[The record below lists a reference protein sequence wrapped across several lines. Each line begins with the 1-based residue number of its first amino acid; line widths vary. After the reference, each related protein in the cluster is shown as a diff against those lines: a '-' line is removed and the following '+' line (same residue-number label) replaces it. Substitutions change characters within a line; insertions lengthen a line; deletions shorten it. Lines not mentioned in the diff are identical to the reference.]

1 MYTDPTP
8 LSLGSYKSND
18 VFDIYARTEYPF
30 ESIDAQQEIA
40 LRMRMVNT
48 PQEKFPIASFS
59 LVFLVIIITSVAV
72 L

>member
-1 MYTDPTP
+1 MYTDHTT

-18 VFDIYARTEYPF
+18 AFDIYARTEYPF
-30 ESIDAQQEIA
+30 ESKDVKQEIA
-40 LRMRMVNT
+40 LRMRMENT

-59 LVFLVIIITSVAV
+59 LVCLVIIMTSVVV

>member
-1 MYTDPTP
+1 MYTEHTP

-18 VFDIYARTEYPF
+18 AFDIYARTEYPF
-30 ESIDAQQEIA
+30 GSKDVQQEIA
-40 LRMRMVNT
+40 LKMRMENT

-59 LVFLVIIITSVAV
+59 LVCLVIIMTSIAV